1 MFNLTESIIPLN
13 LRPLWCFNAIF
24 YRTYCSELH
33 NLQKVFLYFNTAAIC
48 HKRIFYP
55 YVSQEKHFAFISTM
69 TPTMFIGQSLYY
81 HENFVRRKQK
91 FNIFCTWR
99 LRTLQKNAGYK
110 YYFFCISRNI
120 FITAWSLNELC
131 HILHFIFRHIPHNC
145 HDTDVRFRYNDGFR
159 VESPPQRPKS
169 KRCSFLVT

>member
-1 MFNLTESIIPLN
+1 MLMYLLQVINVYQKTYLVSKCSILRKNIIQLN

-33 NLQKVFLYFNTAAIC
+33 NLQKVFLYFNTSAIC
-48 HKRIFYP
+48 HKRIFYS

-91 FNIFCTWR
+91 FNIF
-99 LRTLQKNAGYK
+99 YK
-110 YYFFCISRNI
+110 WYFFCISRNI
-120 FITAWSLNELC
+120 FITVWS
-131 HILHFIFRHIPHNC
+131 HK
-145 HDTDVRFRYNDGFR
+145 V
-159 VESPPQRPKS
+159 
-169 KRCSFLVT
+169 